1 MKAENDW
8 RGVGRPQAA
17 MHLQLLRFEFLGGFS
32 LQYDM
37 PKLPMSC
44 DEERRPVAAFV
55 RESIVFCSTYTM
67 SL

>member
-1 MKAENDW
+1 
-8 RGVGRPQAA
+8 

-55 RESIVFCSTYTM
+55 RESIVFWSTYTM